1 MFCHRHFLFSQIDK
15 CISECEVKESKCQ
28 IENNWKSCQQMFDN
42 IAQTQT
48 QTENQNQ
55 NVDSKSKNAPKS
67 EKANLEI
74 LTKFEQLKKQ
84 TTVLGKAHV
93 YKVTENII

>member
-1 MFCHRHFLFSQIDK
+1 MTFLFSQIDK

-42 IAQTQT
+42 IA

>member
-1 MFCHRHFLFSQIDK
+1 
-15 CISECEVKESKCQ
+15 
-28 IENNWKSCQQMFDN
+28 MFDN
-42 IAQTQT
+42 IA

-84 TTVLGKAHV
+84 TTVLGKAQV
-93 YKVTENII
+93 FKVT